1 MPTYLCH
8 GFRWHRPSIRT
19 FVIVQNLDDVSP
31 DWIARPGTTRAL
43 IDVFYNLFPFLPAR
57 DVEADAEAEVATVL
71 AAQKE
76 AAQKAIAA
84 AAAAEE
90 RGRKQAEAA
99 SASRSKS
106 KPRKDKKVKEKD
118 TASEPHAMPPIAP
131 TGPGANAFAAAAAAM
146 RENIESTPPG
156 KCPVPVLPANF
167 PVPVQ
172 PGVPP
177 DGVVRRSDGRD
188 VVLALQD
195 KSCIKLLEEY
205 DSDRLDEWT
214 RPHAYVA
221 DYVTRIDLSVSIVDE
236 MARYERLQQQ
246 RWRREAKTK
255 DGQPSMAGPADEG
268 PAFAT
273 LGGSLSG
280 GTSEGGRGNTLTKK
294 KKLAGWLEM
303 VRDQL
308 QRGEEIRWYIVV
320 NNDEK
325 RSFGNGTAAEDG
337 DGDGKQE
344 AGAQEYEMEDKDEFV
359 APGSDNAHAVLQ
371 RNQEAERERERR
383 RLRFQLIG
391 DPDILIDDLSEG
403 ETEDDDQDDQD
414 EQDNT
419 RPGTATG
426 SAMAPSASNNT
437 VATSDTYS
445 STTSERPKTN
455 SVNRPRG
462 TTTTS
467 MTTTATNTTA
477 TTDSTPM
484 VFPLPPQQ
492 EARRPHS
499 SAAPNGQINAS
510 FLSDFPSPPQLV
522 LSSPSRQLP
531 LRQSLTPNFST
542 PHSPP
547 HQQQI
552 PPMPPIPTSPPA
564 SPSPPQLRNRKS
576 FDLRSRSSGGGGF
589 RRLFGRSKQDS

>member
-19 FVIVQNLDDVSP
+19 FVILQNLDEVSP

-43 IDVFYNLFPFLPAR
+43 IDVFYNLFPFLPTR
-57 DVEADAEAEVATVL
+57 DVEADAEAEVAAVL

-99 SASRSKS
+99 AASRSKS
-106 KPRKDKKVKEKD
+106 KSRKDKKVKEAKD
-118 TASEPHAMPPIAP
+118 TASEPPAMPSISPIS
-131 TGPGANAFAAAAAAM
+131 PGANAFAAAVAAM
-146 RENIESTPPG
+146 RANIESTPPG
-156 KCPVPVLPANF
+156 KCPTPVIPANF
-167 PVPVQ
+167 PMLEQ

-177 DGVVRRSDGRD
+177 DGVVRRGDGRD
-188 VVLALQD
+188 AVLALQD

-221 DYVTRIDLSVSIVDE
+221 DYVTRVDLSVSIVDE

-268 PAFAT
+268 PTFAT

-280 GTSEGGRGNTLTKK
+280 GTAEGSRGNTLTKK
-294 KKLAGWLEM
+294 KKTAGWLEM

-325 RSFGNGTAAEDG
+325 RSFENNTAAEDG
-337 DGDGKQE
+337 DDKKE
-344 AGAQEYEMEDKDEFV
+344 AGTQDYEAEDEDGFV
-359 APGSDNAHAVLQ
+359 EAGSDNAHAVLK
-371 RNQEAERERERR
+371 RNQDAERERERR
-383 RLRFQLIG
+383 RLRFQLTG
-391 DPDILIDDLSEG
+391 DPDILIDDLSKA
-403 ETEDDDQDDQD
+403 ETEEDDLDEQD
-414 EQDNT
+414 ELDNT

-426 SAMAPSASNNT
+426 NGVTPSASNNT
-437 VATSDTYS
+437 FATSNTYS
-445 STTSERPKTN
+445 STASERPTGN
-455 SVNRPRG
+455 SSGRPRG
-462 TTTTS
+462 MTTTS

-492 EARRPHS
+492 EARRPHT

-531 LRQSLTPNFST
+531 PRQSQTPNFST
-542 PHSPP
+542 PHSPLP
-547 HQQQI
+547 QQQI
-552 PPMPPIPTSPPA
+552 PPMPPMPTSPPV
-564 SPSPPQLRNRKS
+564 SPTPPQLRNKKS
-576 FDLRSRSSGGGGF
+576 FDLRPKSSGGGGF